1 MTPPG
6 RRTIHYTELPDW
18 LPDSPGAQE
27 WDTFRREL
35 PRLLAEGHEGKFAL
49 IKGDTIAG
57 IYPTSDEGVRAGY
70 AKFGLNDIFL
80 VQPIRTWEPLLR
92 LPWECWPCRT

>member
-1 MTPPG
+1 MTQPAG
-6 RRTIHYTELPDW
+6 RYIHYTELPDC
-18 LPDSPGAQE
+18 PPGSEGDQE

-49 IKGDTIAG
+49 IKGDAIVG

-70 AKFGLNDIFL
+70 AQFGLNDLFL
-80 VQPIRTWEPLLR
+80 VQPIRTWERLLR